1 MKGIKLFSIV
11 SLVLFFALSSC
22 QKADDNGDLGG
33 YWKLMQVEYLG
44 TDSIV
49 NHKENSHFMAVQLDL
64 MQFTALGVS
73 HYARFVHKGN
83 SLNISMIGADAPKK
97 LLSAF
102 GFNGQEQHFYVN
114 KLTDKRL
121 IIESFSS
128 KLTFKKF

>member
-1 MKGIKLFSIV
+1 MLSGNSFAYLNALTSRTTRKSKLFSIV

-64 MQFTALGVS
+64 MQL
-73 HYARFVHKGN
+73 
-83 SLNISMIGADAPKK
+83 
-97 LLSAF
+97 
-102 GFNGQEQHFYVN
+102 
-114 KLTDKRL
+114 
-121 IIESFSS
+121 
-128 KLTFKKF
+128 